1 MTRPH
6 KPLTLDQELDNH
18 NWEISVGVTFASFMS
33 AVTLFFAGI
42 VISQFKSFDPSIR
55 VPLLFLIIST
65 FSFIF
70 SASIYSN
77 AGLEVTARKP
87 KLVRKYLV
95 YANSLLEFFGLYLFV
110 LATPLVIG
118 AITADDFLRL
128 TTIAVASIG
137 LFLYSQS
144 SFSILHREL
153 RHPGIK
159 LLFSTAI
166 GLLSMGLY
174 FTQFF
179 TVFFDTA
186 LIYNG
191 LATILLAVIAT
202 ATAYFCRNSQ
212 QYQT

>member
-1 MTRPH
+1 MAVPR
-6 KPLTLDQELDNH
+6 KALTLDQELDNH

-33 AVTLFFAGI
+33 AVTLFFAGV
-42 VISQFKSFDPSIR
+42 VIAQYKSFDPSIR

-118 AITADDFLRL
+118 AITADEFLRIA
-128 TTIAVASIG
+128 TIAVASIG
-137 LFLYSQS
+137 LFAYSQS
-144 SFSILHREL
+144 NFSILHREL
-153 RHPGIK
+153 RHHALK
-159 LLFSTAI
+159 LLFGTTVAA
-166 GLLSMGLY
+166 LSMGLY

-179 TVFFDTA
+179 AALFDAT
-186 LIYNG
+186 LLYNS
-191 LATILLAVIAT
+191 LATVLLLVIGGAAT
-202 ATAYFCRNSQ
+202 YFCRNSH
-212 QYQT
+212 QYEA